1 MDAAWTQPSIF
12 KNFRAPHGR
21 APKNSEPLM
30 DTAFNFQDFK
40 APHGRALKISEPLI
54 KISEPLMGAALNFA
68 NFLSATCSRP
78 KTFGTDHW
86 RSREFCKLFERHMVA
101 P

>member
-54 KISEPLMGAALNFA
+54 KISEPLMGAALNVA
-68 NFLSATCSRP
+68 IILSATCSRP
-78 KTFGTDHW
+78 KNFGAAHW
-86 RSREFCKLFERHMVA
+86 RRLEFSIF
-101 P
+101 

>member
-30 DTAFNFQDFK
+30 DTAFNFQDFE
-40 APHGRALKISEPLI
+40 APHGRAL

-68 NFLSATCSRP
+68 KFLSATCSRP
-78 KTFGTDHW
+78 KNFGAAHG
-86 RSREFCKLFERHMVA
+86 RSLEFSIF
-101 P
+101 

>member
-30 DTAFNFQDFK
+30 DTAFHFQDFE

-54 KISEPLMGAALNFA
+54 KISEPFMGAALN
-68 NFLSATCSRP
+68 
-78 KTFGTDHW
+78 
-86 RSREFCKLFERHMVA
+86 V
-101 P
+101 

>member
-1 MDAAWTQPSIF
+1 MDAAWTQPSIV

-68 NFLSATCSRP
+68 NFLSATCSRR
-78 KTFGTDHW
+78 KIFGAAHGH
-86 RSREFCKLFERHMVA
+86 SLEFSIF
-101 P
+101 

>member
-1 MDAAWTQPSIF
+1 MDAAWTHPSIV
-12 KNFRAPHGR
+12 KKFRMPHGR
-21 APKNSEPLM
+21 APKNSKPHM

-68 NFLSATCSRP
+68 KFLSATRSRP
-78 KTFGTDHW
+78 KNFRAVHG
-86 RSREFCKLFERHMVA
+86 RSLKFCKNFERHMFA

>member
-1 MDAAWTQPSIF
+1 MDAAWTQPSIV

-30 DTAFNFQDFK
+30 DTAFHFQDFE
-40 APHGRALKISEPLI
+40 APHGRALKISEPL
-54 KISEPLMGAALNFA
+54 MGAALK
-68 NFLSATCSRP
+68 RP
-78 KTFGTDHW
+78 
-86 RSREFCKLFERHMVA
+86 SIFEILKRHMVA

>member
-1 MDAAWTQPSIF
+1 MDAAWTQPSIV

-21 APKNSEPLM
+21 AQKNSEPLM

-54 KISEPLMGAALNFA
+54 KISEPLMGAAFNFA

-78 KTFGTDHW
+78 KNFRAAHG
-86 RSREFCKLFERHMVA
+86 RSLEFSKF
-101 P
+101 